1 MFAFE
6 HMIYPHEIY
15 IGEPNGYHEGS
26 PDSLQC

>member
-1 MFAFE
+1 MFALN
-6 HMIYPHEIY
+6 IYPHEIY